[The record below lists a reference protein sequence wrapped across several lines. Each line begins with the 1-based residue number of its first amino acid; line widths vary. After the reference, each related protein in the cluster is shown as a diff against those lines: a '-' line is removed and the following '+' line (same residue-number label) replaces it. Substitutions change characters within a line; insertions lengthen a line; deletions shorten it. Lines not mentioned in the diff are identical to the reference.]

1 MFSKNYFWIFLIFLS
16 NNVLLAQDKFSN
28 YKKYSKTNQKFK
40 LVKVTENLNYPWGMT
55 FIDKENLLVTE
66 KNGKLLKINI
76 KNGIKKEINHEIQSI
91 KFKNVK
97 KVSSQQGGLLD
108 VLYNDGWVYFSY
120 SHVFKKGNIDDRN
133 SSRFSSTAIARG
145 ILKNDKISN
154 LEVLFIAKPKLIS
167 GKHFGSRIVIKDQF
181 IFASFGDRGLGMIA
195 QDPEQHP
202 EV

>member
-1 MFSKNYFWIFLIFLS
+1 
-16 NNVLLAQDKFSN
+16 
-28 YKKYSKTNQKFK
+28 
-40 LVKVTENLNYPWGMT
+40 MT
-55 FIDKENLLVTE
+55 FIDEENLLVTE
-66 KNGKLLKINI
+66 KNGRLFKINV
-76 KNGIKKEINHEIQSI
+76 KNGIKKEIKLEVQSI
-91 KFKNVK
+91 RFKNVK
-97 KVSSQQGGLLD
+97 EISSQQGGLLD
-108 VLYNDGWVYFSY
+108 VLYNNGWIYFSY

-202 EV
+202 GSIIRIKTDGSLPSDNPKAKGRENWLPEIFQIGLRNPQE